1 MLHNIQERTQAYGSG
16 YSNWLQLMCDFSGDF
31 YEIAISGKG
40 SKKKIKELN
49 ENYIP
54 NKLIAGSISKSR
66 LPLMEGRFSENE
78 TYTYVCVDGACLLP
92 VKNTKKALSQLK
104 ITF

>member
-1 MLHNIQERTQAYGSG
+1 MGICFTTFIKIKTE
-16 YSNWLQLMCDFSGDF
+16 
-31 YEIAISGKG
+31 
-40 SKKKIKELN
+40 KIKEIN
-49 ENYIP
+49 KNYIP